1 MKTIFLPSAVFI
13 LCLIVPSWTLAS
25 EDASQEAGS
34 CEPEFTEE
42 VVEKEPCEEEGEET
56 EPEKEIESRPER
68 SQRDIKYEI
77 DRQLKDTGLEFERY
91 YPGEARPS
99 TRGYHG
105 RRPQIEPLVF
115 VEDEVEGGT
124 EEGDEEE
131 EEGENDDEAS
141 D

>member
-1 MKTIFLPSAVFI
+1 M
-13 LCLIVPSWTLAS
+13 AS
-25 EDASQEAGS
+25 EGASQEAGS

-42 VVEKEPCEEEGEET
+42 VVEKEPCEEEGED
-56 EPEKEIESRPER
+56 EPLKPKLKSRPQ
-68 SQRDIKYEI
+68 SPQRDVKYEI

-124 EEGDEEE
+124 EEGDEEK
-131 EEGENDDEAS
+131 EEGENDDQAS

>member
-1 MKTIFLPSAVFI
+1 MKRIFLSSAVFI
-13 LCLIVPSWTLAS
+13 LCLIVPSWTMAS

-42 VVEKEPCEEEGEET
+42 IVEKEPCEEEGED
-56 EPEKEIESRPER
+56 EPLKPKLKSRPQ
-68 SQRDIKYEI
+68 SPQRDVKYEI

-91 YPGEARPS
+91 YPGEARPAAQ
-99 TRGYHG
+99 GYHK

-115 VEDEVEGGT
+115 VEDEA
-124 EEGDEEE
+124 EEAAEKGDEEK
-131 EEGENDDEAS
+131 EEGENDEAS